1 MFDIEIII
9 GIEAPG
15 ATHEALATYLSSNSL
30 AGGLRS
36 RMTAN
41 RAKLERSPHSVDQ

>member
-1 MFDIEIII
+1 MFDIEFTI

-15 ATHEALATYLSSNSL
+15 ATHEALATYLSRIFL

-36 RMTAN
+36 QMTAN
-41 RAKLERSPHSVDQ
+41 RAEL